1 MKKKYFFSLF
11 ALISFIVIMAIS
23 CGKSSY
29 NSNPTPTPPAGGGG
43 GGGTTSGAVTISA
56 MSYSPKTLTVAKGTV
71 VKWTN
76 NDSYAHTVTSND
88 GTSFDSR
95 SISGADA
102 YTAGGAFSYTAN
114 TAGTFEYHCTI
125 HGLAMSGTL
134 IVNP

>member
-1 MKKKYFFSLF
+1 MKKTYFLSLF
-11 ALISFIVIMAIS
+11 TLISFIVIIAVS
-23 CGKSSY
+23 CGKSGY
-29 NSNPTPTPPAGGGG
+29 NSNPTPPPPTGGGG
-43 GGGTTSGAVTISA
+43 GGGTTTGAVSISS

-88 GTSFDSR
+88 GTSFDSK
-95 SISGADA
+95 SISGAGV

-134 IVNP
+134 VVSP